1 MNDTLR
7 AIAEGPEGPIHSLAW
22 MAQEANLLL
31 PPIPT
36 IYLNRLREFSHWSAF
51 ATDESLL
58 GLTGPITLTDELDQ
72 GKWPVTGMA
81 LRLAPVGRWLYWE
94 YILVGRVHLLQVNIR
109 VLMTDAD
116 ARFRLASASTAN
128 AFLQSHL
135 AAESTLARYLDDGER
150 RPDETAHVIFYGN
163 TAGGP
168 PIETHARWTEH
179 SGLSDLR
186 QEPAI
191 FTRNPP
197 HVTSGEVILRP

>member
-1 MNDTLR
+1 MNEMLR
-7 AIAEGPEGPIHSLAW
+7 EIAEGTEGPIHSLAW

-31 PPIPT
+31 PPIPA
-36 IYLNRLREFSHWSAF
+36 IYLNRLREFTHWSAF
-51 ATDESLL
+51 ATDETLL
-58 GLTGPITLTDELDQ
+58 RLTGPNSLIDDLDQ

-94 YILVGRVHLLQVNIR
+94 YILVGRIHLLQVNIR
-109 VLMTDAD
+109 VLMTDVD

-150 RPDETAHVIFYGN
+150 RPDETAHVVMYGN
-163 TAGGP
+163 AAGGP
-168 PIETHARWTEH
+168 PVETHARWTES
-179 SGLSDLR
+179 SGLSGFR
-186 QEPAI
+186 QEAAI

-197 HVTSGEVILRP
+197 DLTSGEIILRP